1 MAEVEKSVLIAH
13 SAEQMFELVDRCEA
27 YPLFLP
33 WCSHT
38 ECSFRDAHKTV
49 GTLYINYH
57 GVKSHFTTENEK
69 VYPVSMRIRLV
80 DGPFRHL
87 EGSWRF
93 RALTA
98 DACKVEFCLHYEFS
112 SRILEKVI
120 GPVFHH
126 ISNTFVEAF
135 VQRAEQ
141 VHGVHG
147 ARA

>member
-13 SAEQMFELVDRCEA
+13 SAGQMFELVDQCEA
-27 YPLFLP
+27 YPQFLP

-38 ECSFRDAHKTV
+38 ECSFRDAHRTV

-69 VYPVSMRIRLV
+69 TYPVSMLIRLV

-93 RALTA
+93 RALRA
-98 DACKVEFCLHYEFS
+98 DACKVEFRLHYEFS
-112 SRILEKVI
+112 SKLLEKVI
-120 GPVFHH
+120 GPVFSH
-126 ISNTFVEAF
+126 IANTFVEAF
-135 VQRAEQ
+135 VKRADQ
-141 VHGVHG
+141 IHG
-147 ARA
+147 AHA